1 MTPEEEQEHD
11 KFTAALRGE
20 TGDPGAA
27 DRLGKTL
34 RQRRAQA
41 LAGRDEAQ
49 QMRVW
54 KAIESKLPPAGVAR
68 SSRTAWDRLRFAQ
81 AAALVAV
88 GIGAGWFL
96 RPAIVM
102 PDAES
107 RLEFSYGDLER
118 PRGSLVEKTVTAA
131 NPADAMRRLTDALIS
146 DAVAFELYSV
156 SGTDDRRVLFAL
168 PANAAH
174 SAAALAALGIDVPP
188 GETLSLTFTGSA
200 SPR

>member
-11 KFTAALRGE
+11 KFAAALRGE
-20 TGDPGAA
+20 AA
-27 DRLGKTL
+27 DSAAAGRLGETL
-34 RQRRAQA
+34 RKRRAQA

-54 KAIESKLPPAGVAR
+54 KAIESKLPPAGAAR

-96 RPAIVM
+96 RPGGVTPEAQ
-102 PDAES
+102 S

-118 PRGSLVEKTVTAA
+118 PRGSLVEKTVAGA
-131 NPADAMRRLTDALIS
+131 VPADAVRQLTDALIA
-146 DAVAFELYSV
+146 DAVPFELYSV
-156 SGTDDRRVLFAL
+156 AGSDDRRVLFTL

-174 SAAALAALGIDVPP
+174 SASALAALGIELPS
-188 GETLSLTFTGSA
+188 GETMSLTFTRSA
-200 SPR
+200 PPH